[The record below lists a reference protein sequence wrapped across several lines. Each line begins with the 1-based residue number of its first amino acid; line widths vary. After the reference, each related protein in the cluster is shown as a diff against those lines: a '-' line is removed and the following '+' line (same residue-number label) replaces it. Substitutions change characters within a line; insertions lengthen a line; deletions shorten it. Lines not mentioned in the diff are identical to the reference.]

1 MNITVVCKGCQER
14 YPACWGS
21 CPKYLEARAEL
32 DKKKAVI
39 HNSYKAEKNLNAV
52 QYHGLRRAQKAR
64 KEKE

>member
-1 MNITVVCKGCQER
+1 MNITAVCKGCQER

-21 CPKYLEARAEL
+21 CPKYLEARTEL
-32 DKKKAVI
+32 DKKKAAI
-39 HNSYKAEKNLNAV
+39 YNSYKAEKNLNAV